1 MTELVIANAVE
12 VLTCARDADD
22 LVGRLPG
29 AAVVVEGGRIVY
41 VGPLG
46 SGDLAAASTV
56 VDATGGVVLPGFV
69 DSHTHVVFGSSRV
82 KEFAARAAGRE
93 PPPDAPV
100 GIVGTAA
107 ATRALTISQLVAETL
122 PRLDAM
128 LRHGT
133 TTVESKSGYG
143 LRPDAE
149 LRILEANRELDRLS
163 PVDVVSTYL
172 GAHAIPPGTT
182 REAYVDAVVELI
194 PEIVA
199 RGLAEFCDVYCDEGY
214 FTVAEAGRILRAG
227 LDHGLRPKLH
237 LDAYSATGAARLA
250 VEVGA
255 VSVDH
260 LNYTPPDDV
269 RALATAG
276 IRGVYLPTLELAVG
290 HEAPLRARVLAD
302 AGLEL
307 AVATDVCPACW
318 APDLAL
324 AMALACRAGGLS
336 VAEAIRGVTLVAA
349 DALGR
354 GDDIGSLEVG
364 KRADIVVVA
373 VPEHAHLAYRIGAT
387 PVTHVVK
394 DGVVVVGGTAG
405 TGQRL
410 TAPARPART
419 APEGAR

>member
-1 MTELVIANAVE
+1 MAELVIANAAE
-12 VLTCARDADD
+12 VLTCARKADD
-22 LVGRLPG
+22 LVGRIPG
-29 AAVVVEGGRIVY
+29 AGVVVEGGRIVY
-41 VGPLG
+41 VGPLRPD
-46 SGDLAAASTV
+46 DLASAATL
-56 VDATGGVVLPGFV
+56 VDAAGGVVLPGFV
-69 DSHTHVVFGSSRV
+69 DSHTHVVFGRSRV
-82 KEFAARAAGRE
+82 QEFAARAARRE
-93 PPPDAPV
+93 PPPDAPL
-100 GIVGTAA
+100 GIVGTAV
-107 ATRALTISQLVAETL
+107 ATRDLTVAQLVAEAL
-122 PRLDAM
+122 QRLDAM

-149 LRILEANRELDRLS
+149 LRILETNRELNRLS

-182 REAYVDAVVELI
+182 RGAYVDAVVDLI
-194 PEIVA
+194 PEIA
-199 RGLAEFCDVYCDEGY
+199 GRGLAEFCDVYCDEGY
-214 FTVAEAGRILRAG
+214 FTTAETERILRAG
-227 LDHGLRPKLH
+227 IDHGLRPKLH

-260 LNYTPPDDV
+260 LNYTPPDEV
-269 RALATAG
+269 RALAAAG

-290 HEAPLRARVLAD
+290 HEAPLRARALAD

-318 APDLAL
+318 APDLTL
-324 AMALACRAGGLS
+324 AMALACRTGRLS

-354 GDDIGSLEVG
+354 GDEIGTLEVS

-373 VPEHAHLAYRIGAT
+373 VPEHAHLAYRIGAI

-394 DGVVVVGGTAG
+394 NGVVVVGEAAVGE
-405 TGQRL
+405 QRP
-410 TAPARPART
+410 TPRARPAGL
-419 APEGAR
+419 ASEVAR